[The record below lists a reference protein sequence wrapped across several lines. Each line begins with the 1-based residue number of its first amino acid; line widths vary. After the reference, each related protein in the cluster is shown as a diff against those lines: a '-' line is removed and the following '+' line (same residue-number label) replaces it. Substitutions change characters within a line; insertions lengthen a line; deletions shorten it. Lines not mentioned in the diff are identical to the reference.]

1 MPRADGWGLAVD
13 IGGAWVKAAY
23 WDGRGGVGTLP
34 VLPATVYRD
43 LDGRLLTG
51 PEAVRLARTAPERA
65 ETMPVRSLAEQDE
78 ALLGGEPT
86 APADMVTA
94 LLARVLRDLGPGFG
108 GSRPDALTVVVPSGW
123 GGAERTALA
132 RAAGAAGLPEPD
144 WLPAPL
150 AVAAGWAAYREVPD
164 GTVLAV
170 CDAGATGLRCARV
183 EPDRAAYES
192 GDEVA
197 CGGADLDEVLLAL
210 VEARA
215 GAAAGPEGGSE
226 AWERL
231 LNSAGPEGLRARAQ
245 VREDITGVRETLSAT
260 VSAPLVVPGLG
271 VELLLRRAEFEEAAQ
286 EPLNRAGAALREL
299 LDAGPGASTPLLGG
313 GPGSS
318 APLGG
323 GARPSAV
330 LLTGGVARTPRLA
343 ELLAV
348 DGRLPELLPDP
359 VNAAVLGA
367 ARARDAPTAP
377 GGGEAPYSFPGDDDL
392 FL

>member
-86 APADMVTA
+86 APAEMVTA
-94 LLARVLRDLGPGFG
+94 LLARVLRDAGPGFG
-108 GSRPDALTVVVPSGW
+108 RSRPDALTVVVPSGW

-183 EPDRAAYES
+183 DLDRAAYEA

-197 CGGADLDEVLLAL
+197 CGGVDLDEALLAL

-215 GAAAGPEGGSE
+215 RAAGPE

-231 LNSAGPEGLRARAQ
+231 LNSTGPEGLRARAQ

-260 VSAPLVVPGLG
+260 VSAPLVVPGHG
-271 VELLLRRAEFEEAAQ
+271 AELLLRRAEFEEAAQ
-286 EPLNRAGAALREL
+286 GPLSTAGAALREL
-299 LDAGPGASTPLLGG
+299 LDAGP
-313 GPGSS
+313 
-318 APLGG
+318 
-323 GARPSAV
+323 RPSAV

-348 DGRLPELLPDP
+348 DGRLPDLLPDP

-367 ARARDAPTAP
+367 VRSRDAPEAP
-377 GGGEAPYSFPGDDDL
+377 GGGEVPYSLPVDDDL